1 MDEWNT
7 VVVVVVA
14 HLLPLEPSNL
24 QEVLRME
31 LLPEC
36 LVVSL
41 CGWECVCVCVGV
53 CGWWC
58 VCVSVC
64 VGVCEWWC
72 VCVLTRRTCPQ
83 TMTPESLLI

>member
-41 CGWECVCVCVGV
+41 CGWECVCVCVWECVGGGV
-53 CGWWC
+53 CVYSPG
-58 VCVSVC
+58 
-64 VGVCEWWC
+64 G
-72 VCVLTRRTCPQ
+72 LAHRP
-83 TMTPESLLI
+83 